1 MEEQNINQR
10 LSSLTIALGSKT
22 HTPLVRDD
30 RNKCPLSWM
39 LSDENANIIMRV
51 MASFGMLP
59 MRQSCASGEP
69 SGTVALAMRWP
80 RPPQTRA
87 LLSMGISGRRPE
99 WKVVVCMLVPIA
111 ATLTIANIKATLFD
125 TLHASQVKSR
135 WNNVC
140 DTMSNHDLDS
150 S

>member
-1 MEEQNINQR
+1 MSPELDVERRERQYY
-10 LSSLTIALGSKT
+10 
-22 HTPLVRDD
+22 H
-30 RNKCPLSWM
+30 
-39 LSDENANIIMRV
+39 RV

-59 MRQSCASGEP
+59 MRQSASGEP

-135 WNNVC
+135 WNNVWRA
-140 DTMSNHDLDS
+140 HEQP
-150 S
+150 